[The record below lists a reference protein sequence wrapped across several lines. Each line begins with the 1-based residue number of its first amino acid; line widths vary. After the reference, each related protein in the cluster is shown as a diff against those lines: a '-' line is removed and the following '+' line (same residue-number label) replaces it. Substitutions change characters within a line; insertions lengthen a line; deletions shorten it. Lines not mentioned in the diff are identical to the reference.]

1 MGDQRTILL
10 ITGISNIA
18 TIRNSV
24 TEGHMKDAFLGTG
37 RTRLMIGVFNP
48 RELGEAPL
56 LAKGVSHVTF
66 ISAEGPCLGAAS
78 IRHPNTA
85 VVITFEERCS

>member
-1 MGDQRTILL
+1 
-10 ITGISNIA
+10 
-18 TIRNSV
+18 
-24 TEGHMKDAFLGTG
+24 MKDTFLGTG
-37 RTRLMIGVFNP
+37 RTWLVIGVLNA
-48 RELGEAPL
+48 RELGEAPF

-85 VVITFEERCS
+85 VVIAF